1 MLNAIL
7 GEGTKGSIHR
17 NRQSI
22 IQAITDRVESA
33 KPVDYA
39 LWTIGLTHF
48 PNERKKQR
56 EWIADSFS
64 DAQGIEAFFI
74 NQKGMKGGNTE
85 NFNDHKTVYVFIF

>member
-1 MLNAIL
+1 M
-7 GEGTKGSIHR
+7 

-22 IQAITDRVESA
+22 IQAITDKVESA
-33 KPVDYA
+33 KPAHYA

-64 DAQGIEAFFI
+64 DAQEIESFFI
-74 NQKGMKGGNTE
+74 NKMGMKGGTTE
-85 NFNDHKTVYVFIF
+85 DLYEHKTVYVYIF

>member
-1 MLNAIL
+1 M
-7 GEGTKGSIHR
+7 

-22 IQAITDRVESA
+22 TQAITDRVESA
-33 KPVDYA
+33 KPADYS

-64 DAQGIEAFFI
+64 DAQGIESFFI
-74 NQKGMKGGNTE
+74 NQKGMKGGTTE
-85 NFNDHKTVYVFIF
+85 DLNAHKTVYVYIC